1 MSLGPV
7 MVGLSG
13 LTLLP
18 EERDML
24 ADPLV
29 GGVILFSRNYESP
42 EQVAQLTTEIKAL
55 RSPGLLVAVD
65 QEGGRVQRF
74 RKGFTL
80 LPAVAALG
88 RRYDEDPDQA
98 RHLAEVTGWLMAIEL
113 RSVGVDFSFAPVLDI
128 GTKISRVIGDRAF
141 HRDPEVIA
149 DLARHY
155 VRGMKQAGMAA
166 TGKHF
171 PGHGGVTED
180 SHVELPVDT
189 RSIEDLQVADLL
201 PFERMIHYGIEG
213 VMVAHV
219 IYQAVDDS
227 PAGFSPY
234 WLRRVLRT
242 DLGFQGAIFS
252 DDLEMAAASVAGD
265 FAQRAQRAIAA
276 GCDMVLVC
284 KDPAAVDAV
293 LTGLRG
299 WQDPVAQLRLAR
311 MHGTHSVERA
321 VLMRDPRWQQACR
334 AVGDYDEPHT
344 LGLL

>member
-1 MSLGPV
+1 

-13 LTLLP
+13 LTVLP

-42 EQVAQLTTEIKAL
+42 EQVAQLTAEIKAL
-55 RSPGLLVAVD
+55 RSPGLLVGVD

-88 RRYDEDPDQA
+88 RKYDEDPDQA
-98 RHLAEVTGWLMAIEL
+98 RHLAEVTGWLMAVEL

-128 GTKISRVIGDRAF
+128 GRKNSRVIGDRAF
-141 HRDPEVIA
+141 HLDPEVVA

-180 SHVELPVDT
+180 SHVELPVDS

-201 PFERMIHYGIEG
+201 PFERMIHYGIEA

-219 IYQAVDDS
+219 IYQAVDDNA
-227 PAGFSPY
+227 AGFSPF

-252 DDLEMAAASVAGD
+252 DDLEMVAAGVAGD

-284 KDPAAVDAV
+284 KEPAAIDAV

-311 MHGTHSVERA
+311 MHGTHPVERG
-321 VLMRDPRWQQACR
+321 VLMKDPRWQQARR

>member
-227 PAGFSPY
+227 PAGFSPF

>member
-42 EQVAQLTTEIKAL
+42 EQVAQLTADIKAL

-74 RKGFTL
+74 RSGFTL
-80 LPAVAALG
+80 LPAVATLG
-88 RRYDEDPDQA
+88 RRFDEDPDHA
-98 RHLAEVTGWLMAIEL
+98 RQLAELTGWLMAVEL

-128 GTKISRVIGDRAF
+128 GRKISRVIGDRAF
-141 HRDPEVIA
+141 HRDPEVVA
-149 DLARHY
+149 DLARNY

-171 PGHGGVTED
+171 PGHGGVTGD
-180 SHVELPVDT
+180 SHVELPVDI
-189 RSIEDLQVADLL
+189 RSIEDLRVADLL
-201 PFERMIHYGIEG
+201 PFEHMIHYGIEA
-213 VMVAHV
+213 VMAAHV
-219 IYQAVDDS
+219 IYQTVDDN
-227 PAGFSPY
+227 PAGFSPF
-234 WLRRVLRT
+234 WLRRVLRA
-242 DLGFQGAIFS
+242 DLNFQGAIFS
-252 DDLEMAAASVAGD
+252 DDLEMAAAGAAGD
-265 FAQRAQRAIAA
+265 FAERARRAIAA

-284 KDPAAVDAV
+284 KEPAAIDAV

-311 MHGTHSVERA
+311 MHGNHPVDRA
-321 VLMRDPRWQQACR
+321 ALMQDPRWQQAR
-334 AVGDYDEPHT
+334 QAVLDYDEPHT

>member
-42 EQVAQLTTEIKAL
+42 EQVAQLTAEIKAL

-88 RRYDEDPDQA
+88 RKYDEDPDQA
-98 RHLAEVTGWLMAIEL
+98 RRLAEITGWLMAVEL
-113 RSVGVDFSFAPVLDI
+113 RSVGVDFSFAPVLDL
-128 GTKISRVIGDRAF
+128 GGKNSRVIGDRAF
-141 HRDPEVIA
+141 HRDPEVVA

-171 PGHGGVTED
+171 PGHGGVIED

-189 RSIEDLQVADLL
+189 RSIEDLQIADLL
-201 PFERMIHYGIEG
+201 PFERIIHYGMEA
-213 VMVAHV
+213 VMAAHV
-219 IYQAVDDS
+219 IYQAVDDD
-227 PAGFSPY
+227 PAGFSPF
-234 WLRRVLRT
+234 WLKRVLRT

-252 DDLEMAAASVAGD
+252 DDLEMVAAGVVGD

-284 KDPAAVDAV
+284 KDPAAIDAV

>member
-1 MSLGPV
+1 

-13 LTLLP
+13 LTLLA

-42 EQVAQLTTEIKAL
+42 EQVAQLTGEIKAL

-88 RRYDEDPDQA
+88 RKYDEDPDQA
-98 RHLAEVTGWLMAIEL
+98 RHLAEITGWLMAVEL
-113 RSVGVDFSFAPVLDI
+113 RSVGVDFSFAPVLDL
-128 GTKISRVIGDRAF
+128 GGKNSRVIGDRAF
-141 HRDPEVIA
+141 HRDPEVVS

-171 PGHGGVTED
+171 PGHGGVIED

-189 RSIEDLQVADLL
+189 RRIEDLQIADLL
-201 PFERMIHYGIEG
+201 PFQHMIHYGMEA

-219 IYQAVDDS
+219 IYQAVDDD
-227 PAGFSPY
+227 PAGFSPF

-252 DDLEMAAASVAGD
+252 DDLEMVAAGVAGD

-284 KDPAAVDAV
+284 KEPAAIDAV

-321 VLMRDPRWQQACR
+321 TLMRDPRWQQACR

>member
-227 PAGFSPY
+227 PAGFSPF

-265 FAQRAQRAIAA
+265 FAQRAQRAIVA

>member
-1 MSLGPV
+1 

-42 EQVAQLTTEIKAL
+42 EQVAQLTADIKAL

-74 RKGFTL
+74 RSGFTL
-80 LPAVAALG
+80 LPAVATLG
-88 RRYDEDPDQA
+88 RRFDEDPDHA
-98 RHLAEVTGWLMAIEL
+98 RQLAELTGWLMAVEL

-128 GTKISRVIGDRAF
+128 GRKISRVIGDRAF
-141 HRDPEVIA
+141 HRDPEVVA
-149 DLARHY
+149 DLARNY

-171 PGHGGVTED
+171 PGHGGVTGD
-180 SHVELPVDT
+180 SHVELPVDI
-189 RSIEDLQVADLL
+189 RSIEDLRVADLL
-201 PFERMIHYGIEG
+201 PFEHMIHYGIEA
-213 VMVAHV
+213 VMAAHV
-219 IYQAVDDS
+219 IYQTVDDN
-227 PAGFSPY
+227 PAGFSPF
-234 WLRRVLRT
+234 WLRRVLRA
-242 DLGFQGAIFS
+242 DLNFQGAIFS
-252 DDLEMAAASVAGD
+252 DDLEMAAAGAAGD
-265 FAQRAQRAIAA
+265 FAERARRAIAA

-284 KDPAAVDAV
+284 KEPAAIDAV

-311 MHGTHSVERA
+311 MHGNHPVDRA
-321 VLMRDPRWQQACR
+321 ALMQDPRWQQAR
-334 AVGDYDEPHT
+334 QAVLDYDEPHT